1 MASRGKSHAS
11 VQRPKFTE
19 LNNLCSEELG
29 TKILFST
36 DDWFA
41 SAENL
46 LKDSDAEW
54 KEGYFDNCGKW
65 MDGWETRR
73 KRIPGHD
80 WAIIK
85 LGQPGVIHGVDID
98 TSYFTGNY
106 SPKAS
111 IQAAWL
117 SPNDERLIPTRSGSE
132 NGKASTAE
140 EIKLAERINSEKW
153 ETIVPKTVMG
163 AGYSDTCH
171 NFIEVQSR
179 KVWTHLRLNMFP
191 DGGIAR
197 LRAFGQV
204 RRDLAD
210 IVRDNS
216 NQNGLVDLVAM
227 ANGGVCI
234 GYSDA
239 HYGHPRNIILK
250 GQPANMEGGWE
261 TARRLD
267 RPEILTAD
275 STGVLQVPGFEW
287 SAFRLGVPGTIS
299 KVELDTIHFKGNFP
313 DSCRIEACN
322 LTSHD
327 TENKVVETQGKPW
340 NTLLAPKKMGAN
352 KIHLFEED
360 QLAKLGVVTH
370 IRVSIAPDGG
380 LARIR
385 VWGKP

>member
-1 MASRGKSHAS
+1 MASRVKSHSA

-19 LNNLCSEELG
+19 LNNLCSQELG
-29 TKILFST
+29 TKILFAT

-41 SAENL
+41 AAENL

-54 KEGYFDNCGKW
+54 KEGVFDNCGKW

-80 WAIIK
+80 FCIIK
-85 LGQPGVIHGVDID
+85 LGQSGLIHGVDID
-98 TSYFTGNY
+98 TSFFTGNF

-111 IQAAWL
+111 VQAACL
-117 SPNDERLIPTRSGSE
+117 SSAEENLIPVRLVTG
-132 NGKASTAE
+132 NGKAATDE
-140 EIKLAERINSEKW
+140 EMKLVSKINSEKW

-171 NFIEVQSR
+171 NYLEVKSN

-197 LRAFGQV
+197 LRVYGQV
-204 RRDLAD
+204 RRDMAD
-210 IVRDNS
+210 IVRQNS
-216 NQNGLVDLVAM
+216 NENGLVDLVAM
-227 ANGGVCI
+227 TNGGVCI

-250 GQPANMEGGWE
+250 GSPVNMEGGWE

-275 STGVLQVPGFEW
+275 KTGVLQVPGFEW
-287 SAFRLGVPGTIS
+287 AAFRLGVPGTIN
-299 KVELDTIHFKGNFP
+299 KIEVDTMHFKGNFP
-313 DSCRIEACN
+313 DSCRIEACC
-322 LTSHD
+322 LTPNDSED
-327 TENKVVETQGKPW
+327 KVVQSQGKPW
-340 NTLLAPKKMGAN
+340 TTLLVPKKMGAN
-352 KIHLFEED
+352 KMHTFEGD
-360 QLAKLGVVTH
+360 QIASLGVVTH
-370 IRVSIAPDGG
+370 VRVSIAPDGG

-385 VWGKP
+385 LWGKP